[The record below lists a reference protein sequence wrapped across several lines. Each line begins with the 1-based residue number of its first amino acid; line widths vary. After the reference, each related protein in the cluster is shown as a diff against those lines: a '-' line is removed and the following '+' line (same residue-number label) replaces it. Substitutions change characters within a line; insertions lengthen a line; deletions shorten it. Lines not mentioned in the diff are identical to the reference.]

1 MSEISTLIWKVSLAE
16 EPEGPLAVVLAGGQ
30 AVRLR
35 QTFDFEGRSAPRC
48 ASRRDGRAIAGEDI
62 RDEVLRRHRDRQWH

>member
-1 MSEISTLIWKVSLAE
+1 MSELSALILRVSLAE
-16 EPEGPLAVVLAGGQ
+16 VHKGPWAVVLAGGQ

-35 QTFDFEGRSAPRC
+35 QAFDPDGGFAPTGAAPR
-48 ASRRDGRAIAGEDI
+48 DVRALAGGDA

>member
-1 MSEISTLIWKVSLAE
+1 MSELSTLIWRVSLAE

-30 AVRLR
+30 AIRLR
-35 QTFDFEGRSAPRC
+35 QAIDPESGFAPGC
-48 ASRRDGRAIAGEDI
+48 AASLDGRGMAGGDA

>member
-16 EPEGPLAVVLAGGQ
+16 ETEGPLAVVFAGGQ

-35 QTFDFEGRSAPRC
+35 QTFDPEGGFVPRNAAP
-48 ASRRDGRAIAGEDI
+48 RDGRALARGDA
-62 RDEVLRRHRDRQWH
+62 RDEVLRRHRDTQWH